1 MQIDFR
7 YWHLLAILAVRQ
19 YICYYSLKL
28 IYMKRKWI
36 IAAACAVLLS
46 GMEAMACTGLL
57 VGKKA
62 SVDGSVM
69 ISYAAD
75 SHTLYG
81 ELYRWPAATW
91 PKGAMLEVREW
102 DTNKPL
108 GQIPQ
113 VEQTYSVVGNMNE
126 HQVAITESTWG
137 GRPELVDTTG
147 IIDYGSLIYIA
158 LQRSK
163 SAREAIK
170 VMTDLVKDYGYY
182 SSGETFSIAD
192 KNEAWVMELIGK
204 GPGNKGAVW
213 VAIRVPDDCISAHA
227 NQSRIQQ
234 IPFDDKENCMYSPDV
249 VSLAREKGYFSGKY
263 KYFSFQKAYCPYD
276 FSALRGCEARV
287 WSFFRKYDKTM
298 DKYTDFIKGDPSKEP
313 MPLYVKPDRL
323 LSVQDVQNGMRD
335 HFEGTDLDMT
345 KDAGAGSYKVPY
357 RWRPMTFKVDG
368 QEYTNER
375 AIATQQTGFVIVPQM
390 RNWLPDAIGGILWFG
405 VDDADMAVFTPLY
418 CSITESPECYRVG
431 NGDIMNFS
439 WTSAFWIHNWVANQA
454 YGKYSFMIK
463 DIRPVQQEL
472 ENSYK
477 EVIPAIDKAA
487 SELYAK
493 NPAEAVR
500 FLTWFSTTTADQ
512 ATARWKKLG
521 EYLLVK
527 YMDGNVKKEEN
538 GQFKQ
543 NGYGLSEYP
552 DFPGYD
558 EDYYR
563 SIVKSAGD
571 RLKVK

>member
-1 MQIDFR
+1 
-7 YWHLLAILAVRQ
+7 
-19 YICYYSLKL
+19 
-28 IYMKRKWI
+28 MKRNWI
-36 IAAACAVLLS
+36 IAAASALLLPVVD
-46 GMEAMACTGLL
+46 AMACTGLL

-75 SHTLYG
+75 SHSLYG
-81 ELYRWPAATW
+81 ELYRYPAATW
-91 PKGAMLEVREW
+91 PKGTMREVREW

-108 GQIPQ
+108 GFIP
-113 VEQTYSVVGNMNE
+113 EAEETYSVVGNMNE

-137 GRPELVDTTG
+137 GRGELVDTAG

-158 LQRSK
+158 LQRSR

-170 VMTDLVKDYGYY
+170 VMTSLVEEYGYH

-192 KNEAWVMELIGK
+192 KDEAWVMELIGK
-204 GPGNKGAVW
+204 GPGRKGAVW
-213 VAIRVPDDCISAHA
+213 VAIRIPDDCISAHA
-227 NQSRIQQ
+227 NQARIQQ

-249 VSLAREKGYFSGKY
+249 VSLAREKGYFKGKD
-263 KYFSFQKAYCPYD
+263 KDFSFQEAYCPYD
-276 FSALRGCEARV
+276 FSALRGCESRV
-287 WSFFRKYDKTM
+287 WAFFRKYDPSM
-298 DKYTDFIKGDPSKEP
+298 DQYTDFIKGDKTKSP
-313 MPLYVKPDRL
+313 MPLYIKPNRL
-323 LSVQDVQNGMRD
+323 LSVQDVQNAMRD

-368 QEYTNER
+368 VEYTNER
-375 AIATQQTGFVIVPQM
+375 AVATQQTGFVIVPQM

-405 VDDADMAVFTPLY
+405 VDDADMAVFTPVY
-418 CSITESPECYRVG
+418 CSITDAPECYRVG
-431 NGDIMNFS
+431 NGDMMTFS

-454 YGKYSFMIK
+454 YHKYSFMIK
-463 DIRPVQQEL
+463 DIRKVQQEL

-477 EVIPAIDKAA
+477 EAIPAIDKAA

-493 NPAEAVR
+493 DPKEAVR
-500 FLTWFSTTTADQ
+500 FLTWFSSTTADD

-527 YMDGNVKKEEN
+527 YMDGNMKKEEN
-538 GQFKQ
+538 GHFKQ

-558 EDYYR
+558 EEYYR
-563 SIVKSAGD
+563 SIVNSAGE